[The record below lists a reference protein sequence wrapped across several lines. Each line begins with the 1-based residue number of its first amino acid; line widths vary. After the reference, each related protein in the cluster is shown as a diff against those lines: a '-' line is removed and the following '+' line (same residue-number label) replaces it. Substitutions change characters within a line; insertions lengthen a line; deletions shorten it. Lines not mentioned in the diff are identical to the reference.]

1 MRRRAASVLAAFVLT
16 AGGLG
21 ESGRARAEWQV
32 KRSEL
37 APQIVERLKQ
47 LLAANP
53 DDSYAYKK
61 LVGLYRQHRSIA
73 ALVAEYTPKPGRR
86 ATAAQLVVLG
96 HLARDQGDAAGA
108 VRRYEEAL
116 TVEGAAPAVALAAE
130 RGLAEALEKSGRRA
144 DARARWAA
152 VLARTNDVK
161 QKKALHRKLA
171 DLALDPTVGLDPDA
185 ALAEARKQFD
195 ALLRL
200 DAGDRDARRELA
212 ELLAARGRPK
222 DAAAEWRRIADGL
235 GRDPGQR
242 AQALRRAGELEE
254 AAGEVDA
261 AIATYRQVYAAVP
274 RGHALRREAI
284 DRLVAAHRKKDRL
297 RELLATWEREW
308 PVGERG
314 FAEHDAL
321 ARLADELGDSERAA
335 EGFRRALAAD
345 PHAIDA
351 RRRLIALYERAG
363 RDADVLA
370 ETRRLVSTAPGEPRF
385 RIELAERL
393 YRTPD
398 GRKEAIAIAE
408 GVAQSSR
415 DTALLG
421 AIAELYQR
429 WGLADRALAIR
440 ERLVRIE
447 PNEEAHIVNLGELHF
462 ARGEKEKAREV
473 WRRLL
478 KTGRREQALGK
489 LADVLVE
496 HDLSAEALALY
507 DEALRAAGTSDGAL
521 VLQLMRGRAGALERL
536 KRDADAE
543 RAYGELFEA
552 AAAARTGE
560 ARAVLAEA
568 QKRLIAVLARR
579 GRLAE
584 RTATFRARFD
594 AADGDAALAAW
605 GILVADAYGKLG
617 RHADAVEVLGKLV
630 ERARAPGVR
639 AEAEIAVAH
648 IHRARR
654 NVKEAIAALERAATL
669 APERARELYA
679 QIAELSL
686 ALYRDADALAYA
698 QRAIDLG
705 PNDAQAQLRLAEVYE
720 RRDQIDEAVAAYR
733 RALQLNDR
741 QWKTHFTLARLLL
754 RRGEPAEA
762 AALYR
767 DVIRRASEEE
777 LVLEAARHAIDL
789 EEYLGRLGELERELA
804 PLSYLHA
811 DKRVYRNL
819 LLELYERYAMPLV
832 VRARRGDEGAR
843 AELRRIGETA
853 VRPLLD
859 SLVDGDT
866 RERKLAVTLLGELGN
881 TTAALPLL
889 KVAAPRLVAADGRRP
904 AKGDADRGKRTS
916 EPLRLGDLRNPF
928 AGGPGGG
935 VAGGVGGVAG
945 GVVGG
950 AVGGG
955 ARGGTAFGTLSF
967 GSSLSR
973 GEARAL
979 VELRTEAALAAA
991 RVASA
996 KEIPQLVALA
1006 RDDEKHLRLAGLL
1019 GLARLGGP
1027 AAEAALTR
1035 ALGDGSPDV
1044 VAVAALGLGRLGVTR
1059 AAGELTRVVVDPGR
1073 RPLARAG
1080 AAQALGLLAIA
1091 DGGRL
1096 APADRAAAEAA
1107 LIAALDDGGEDLARK
1122 AAWALGRLG
1131 GRAARGALLQATFVR
1146 RDEVRTAA
1154 VEALAASARASE
1166 ADAPPLPPFDPPRG
1180 ADGLDVRAFVVAFGR
1195 PAPDATID
1203 VPPAAW
1209 RGAAPEVEA
1218 ALREALSRHRD
1229 LALRTLADL
1238 AAGPG
1243 GPDGGIALGPLTPPP
1258 PPSSSSSKRAP
1269 IAPEDRAILDGIAAA
1284 LRPHIERLAR
1294 DGDLAVRAA
1303 ALEVLARTPSAS
1315 AVVLAATSD
1324 PSADIRMAALAA
1336 LAEPRDLPTASTAIL
1351 GALQRSLRAPGWRER
1366 LRAAS
1371 SLGRLLPLAEQR
1383 GLVGG
1388 AGAPLI
1394 AALSDALA
1402 DPHGLVREAAAAAL
1416 GTLGATAVAPLARRA
1431 ADPAAEVRAA
1441 VARALGA
1448 TGAPAA
1454 SATVD
1459 ALARDP
1465 HPAVRAAAVEAQRA
1479 LGAAPAR
1486 PSDGSL

>member
-1 MRRRAASVLAAFVLT
+1 MRRRLASILAAFTL
-16 AGGLG
+16 AGAGPVAV
-21 ESGRARAEWQV
+21 ERSARAEWQV
-32 KRSEL
+32 KREGL
-37 APQIVERLKQ
+37 APQIVDRLKA

-61 LVGLYRQHRSIA
+61 LVALYRQHRSVA

-86 ATAAQLVVLG
+86 ASAGQLVVLG
-96 HLARDQGDAAGA
+96 HLLRDQGDGAGA
-108 VRRYEEAL
+108 MRRYEEAL
-116 TVEGAAPAVALAAE
+116 ATEGASPTVALAAE

-144 DARARWAA
+144 EARTRWAS
-152 VLARTNDVK
+152 VLARTRGDDVK
-161 QKKALHRKLA
+161 QIKALHRKLA
-171 DLALDPTVGLDPDA
+171 DLALDPASGLDADA
-185 ALAEARKQFD
+185 ALAEARRQFD

-200 DAGDRDARRELA
+200 DANDRDARRELA
-212 ELLAARGRPK
+212 ELLAARNRPK
-222 DAAAEWRRIADGL
+222 DAAVEWRRIADGL

-254 AAGEVDA
+254 AAGEIDA

-308 PVGERG
+308 PAPERG
-314 FAEHDAL
+314 FAEWDAL
-321 ARLADELGDSERAA
+321 ARLADELGDADRAA
-335 EGFRRALAAD
+335 EGFRRALAVD
-345 PHAIDA
+345 QHAIDA

-370 ETRRLVSTAPGEPRF
+370 ETRRLVATAPGEPRF

-398 GRKEAIAIAE
+398 GRAEAIRIAE
-408 GVAQSSR
+408 GVASSSR

-447 PNEEAHIVNLGELHF
+447 PSEEAHIVNLGELHF

-478 KTGRREQALGK
+478 KIGKREQALGK
-489 LADVLVE
+489 LADVFAE

-507 DEALRAAGTSDGAL
+507 EDALRGSNADAPLT
-521 VLQLMRGRAGALERL
+521 LQLMRGRAGALERL

-552 AAAARTGE
+552 AARTGD
-560 ARAVLAEA
+560 RAVLSEA
-568 QKRLIAVLARR
+568 QKRLVALLARR

-584 RTATFRARFD
+584 RASSFRARFD
-594 AADGDAALAAW
+594 AADGDAQLAAW
-605 GILVADAYGKLG
+605 GLLVADAYGKLG
-617 RHADAVEVLGKLV
+617 RHGDAVEVLGRLV
-630 ERARAPGVR
+630 ERAKSPGVR
-639 AEAEIAVAH
+639 AEAEIAVAQ
-648 IHRARR
+648 IHRHRR
-654 NVKEAIAALERAATL
+654 HVKEAIAALERAAKL
-669 APERARELYA
+669 APDRARELYA

-705 PNDAQAQLRLAEVYE
+705 PNDPQSQLRLAEVYE

-767 DVIRRASEEE
+767 DVIRRAQEEE

-804 PLSYLHA
+804 PLAYLHA

-832 VRARRGDEGAR
+832 ARARRGDETAR
-843 AELRRIGETA
+843 TELRRIDETA

-859 SLVDGDT
+859 ALVDGDT

-881 TTAALPLL
+881 ASAAVPLL
-889 KVAAPRLVAADGRRP
+889 KLAAPKLASSDKAKRRP
-904 AKGDADRGKRTS
+904 PKEEAAPDARAKLIG
-916 EPLRLGDLRNPF
+916 ELRNPF
-928 AGGPGGG
+928 AGTTS
-935 VAGGVGGVAG
+935 

-950 AVGGG
+950 IGGRPSGGFGLGLIG
-955 ARGGTAFGTLSF
+955 AG
-967 GSSLSR
+967 R

-979 VELRTEAALAAA
+979 VELRTEAAIAAA

-996 KEIPQLVALA
+996 KELPQLVALT
-1006 RDDEKHLRLAGLL
+1006 RDDEKHLRLAGVL
-1019 GLARLGGP
+1019 GLARLGG
-1027 AAEAALTR
+1027 ATAEAALVR
-1035 ALGDGSPDV
+1035 ALADGSPEV
-1044 VAVAALGLGRLGVTR
+1044 VALAALGIGRLGVTR
-1059 AAGELTRVVVDPGR
+1059 AAGELVRIVVDPGR

-1080 AAQALGLLAIA
+1080 AAQALGLLAIS

-1096 APADRAAAEAA
+1096 SSADRAAAEAA
-1107 LIAALDDGGEDLARK
+1107 LVGALDDGGEELGRK
-1122 AAWALGRLG
+1122 AAWALGRIG
-1131 GRAARGALLQATFVR
+1131 GRAARGALLSAVFVR
-1146 RDEVRTAA
+1146 RDEVRAAA
-1154 VEALAASARASE
+1154 VEALAASARTD
-1166 ADAPPLPPFDPPRG
+1166 ADPVLQAAFDPPRG
-1180 ADGLDVRAFVVAFGR
+1180 GDGLDVRGFVAAFGR
-1195 PAPDATID
+1195 VAPDAAAD

-1209 RGAAPEVEA
+1209 RAAAPELEA

-1229 LALRTLADL
+1229 LALRTLVDL
-1238 AAGPG
+1238 AAGPS
-1243 GPDGGIALGPLTPPP
+1243 GPDGGIALGPLTARARG
-1258 PPSSSSSKRAP
+1258 SAAGAP
-1269 IAPEDRAILDGIAAA
+1269 IAAEDRAILDGIAAA
-1284 LRPHIERLAR
+1284 LRPQIERLAR
-1294 DGDLAVRAA
+1294 EGDLAVRGA
-1303 ALEVLARTPSAS
+1303 ALEILARTPTAS
-1315 AVVLAATSD
+1315 ATVVAAATD
-1324 PSADIRMAALAA
+1324 ANVDVRLAALAA
-1336 LAEPRDLPTASTAIL
+1336 LAEPRDLATSSTTIL
-1351 GALQRSLRAPGWRER
+1351 ATLQRGLRAPGWRER
-1366 LRAAS
+1366 LAATS
-1371 SLGRLLPLAEQR
+1371 SLAHLLPLVERR
-1383 GLVGG
+1383 GLLGG
-1388 AGAPLI
+1388 TATAPI
-1394 AALSDALA
+1394 VSALTDALGDA
-1402 DPHGLVREAAAAAL
+1402 HGLVREGAAL
-1416 GTLGATAVAPLARRA
+1416 ALGALGAPAVTPLSRRA
-1431 ADPAAEVRAA
+1431 VDPTPEVRIA

-1448 TGAPAA
+1448 TRSPQAAAPLE
-1454 SATVD
+1454 T
-1459 ALARDP
+1459 LARDGNP
-1465 HPAVRAAAVEAQRA
+1465 TVRAAALEARRA
-1479 LGAAPAR
+1479 LAEPSPTRAPDGA
-1486 PSDGSL
+1486 L

>member
-1 MRRRAASVLAAFVLT
+1 MRRRAASVLAAFT
-16 AGGLG
+16 IAAGGLG
-21 ESGRARAEWQV
+21 SGGGSARAEWQV

-53 DDSYAYKK
+53 DDGYAYKK
-61 LVGLYRQHRSIA
+61 LVGLYRQHRSLA
-73 ALVAEYTPKPGRR
+73 ALVAEYTPKAGRR

-96 HLARDQGDAAGA
+96 HILRDEGDQAAA
-108 VRRYEEAL
+108 MQRYEEAL
-116 TVEGAAPAVALAAE
+116 ATAAPPAAVALAAE
-130 RGLAEALEKSGRRA
+130 RGLAEALEKSGRRV

-171 DLALDPTVGLDPDA
+171 DLALDPAVGLDPDA
-185 ALAEARKQFD
+185 ALAEARTQFD
-195 ALLRL
+195 ALLKL

-212 ELLAARGRPK
+212 ELLASRARPK
-222 DAAAEWRRIADGL
+222 DGAAEWRRIADGL

-254 AAGEVDA
+254 VAGEVDA

-308 PVGERG
+308 PVGERT

-398 GRKEAIAIAE
+398 GRKEAISIAE

-478 KTGRREQALGK
+478 KTGKREQALGK
-489 LADVLVE
+489 LGDVFAE

-507 DEALRAAGTSDGAL
+507 DDALKSAGAGGDVAL
-521 VLQLMRGRAGALERL
+521 TLQLMRGRAGALERL
-536 KRDADAE
+536 KRDGDAE
-543 RAYGELFEA
+543 RAYNDLFEA
-552 AAAARTGE
+552 AAKAGD
-560 ARAVLAEA
+560 RAVLAEA

-584 RTATFRARFD
+584 RAAAFRARFD
-594 AADGDAALAAW
+594 AADGDAVLAAW
-605 GILVADAYGKLG
+605 GLLVADAYGKLG
-617 RHADAVEVLGKLV
+617 RHGDAVEVLGQLV
-630 ERARAPGVR
+630 KRARANGVR
-639 AEAEIAVAH
+639 AEGEIAVAH
-648 IHRARR
+648 LHRARR
-654 NVKEAIAALERAATL
+654 NIKEAIAALERAATL
-669 APERARELYA
+669 APDRARELYA

-705 PNDAQAQLRLAEVYE
+705 PNDAQSQLRLAEVYE

-767 DVIRRASEEE
+767 DVLRRASEEE

-804 PLSYLHA
+804 PLAYLHA

-832 VRARRGDEGAR
+832 ARARRGDEGAR
-843 AELRRIGETA
+843 IELRRIGETA

-859 SLVDGDT
+859 ALVDGDT

-881 TTAALPLL
+881 PTAAIPLFKL
-889 KVAAPRLVAADGRRP
+889 AAPRLAAAERAPKRAKG
-904 AKGDADRGKRTS
+904 AKGDGDKRATS
-916 EPLRLGDLRNPF
+916 EQLLLGELRNPF
-928 AGGPGGG
+928 AGGR
-935 VAGGVGGVAG
+935 G

-950 AVGGG
+950 AI
-955 ARGGTAFGTLSF
+955 GGTGRAGIGVSGFGSF
-967 GSSLSR
+967 GSR

-979 VELRTEAALAAA
+979 VELRTEAAIAAA

-1035 ALGDGSPDV
+1035 ALGDGSPEV
-1044 VAVAALGLGRLGVTR
+1044 VALAALGLGRLGVTR

-1080 AAQALGLLAIA
+1080 AAQALGLLAIV

-1096 APADRAAAEAA
+1096 AAGDRAAAEAA
-1107 LIAALDDGGEDLARK
+1107 LIGALDDGGEELARK
-1122 AAWALGRLG
+1122 AAWGLGRLG
-1131 GRAARGALLQATFVR
+1131 GRAARGALLQAAFVR
-1146 RDEVRTAA
+1146 RDEVRGAA
-1154 VEALAASARASE
+1154 VEALAASARAAE
-1166 ADAPPLPPFDPPRG
+1166 ADTAALTTFDPPRA
-1180 ADGLDVRAFVVAFGR
+1180 ADGLDVRGFVAALGR
-1195 PAPDATID
+1195 PASDAAID
-1203 VPPAAW
+1203 VPAAAW
-1209 RGAAPEVEA
+1209 RGAAPELEA

-1229 LALRTLADL
+1229 LALRTLVDL

-1243 GPDGGIALGPLTPPP
+1243 GPDGGIALGPLT
-1258 PPSSSSSKRAP
+1258 RAV
-1269 IAPEDRAILDGIAAA
+1269 IAPDDRAVLDGVAAA

-1294 DGDLAVRAA
+1294 EGDLAVRSA

-1315 AVVLAATSD
+1315 SVVLAATTD
-1324 PSADIRMAALAA
+1324 ATPDLRLAALAA
-1336 LAEPRDLPTASTAIL
+1336 LAEPRDLPTASPAL
-1351 GALQRSLRAPGWRER
+1351 FAALQRSLRAPGWRER
-1366 LRAAS
+1366 LRGAT
-1371 SLGRLLPLAEQR
+1371 SLGRLLPLAQRR
-1383 GLVGG
+1383 GLVGAA
-1388 AGAPLI
+1388 AGPLT

-1402 DPHGLVREAAAAAL
+1402 DPHGLVREAAAVAL
-1416 GTLGATAVAPLARRA
+1416 GTLGASAVPALARRA
-1431 ADPAAEVRAA
+1431 SDPTPEVRAA

-1448 TGAPAA
+1448 TAAPAA
-1454 SATVD
+1454 APTVD

-1465 HPAVRAAAVEAQRA
+1465 HPAVRAAAEEARRA
-1479 LGAAPAR
+1479 LAAPPEPAAR